1 MNNQN
6 QTNLDANKV
15 INKLLN
21 KLAMAEYAQTVL
33 EAQVEELTAENK
45 KLKEQAKNKEAK
57 EA

>member
-1 MNNQN
+1 MSNQN

-21 KLAMAEYAQTVL
+21 KLAMAEYSQTVL
-33 EAQVEELTAENK
+33 ETQVEELTDKNK
-45 KLKEQAKNKEAK
+45 KLKEQGKNKEAK

>member
-21 KLAMAEYAQTVL
+21 KLAMAEYSQTVL
-33 EAQVEELTAENK
+33 ETQVEELTDKNK
-45 KLKEQAKNKEAK
+45 KLKEQGKNKEAK

>member
-21 KLAMAEYAQTVL
+21 KLAMAEYSQTVL
-33 EAQVEELTAENK
+33 ETQVEELTEKNK
-45 KLKEQAKNKEAK
+45 KLKEQGKNKEAK